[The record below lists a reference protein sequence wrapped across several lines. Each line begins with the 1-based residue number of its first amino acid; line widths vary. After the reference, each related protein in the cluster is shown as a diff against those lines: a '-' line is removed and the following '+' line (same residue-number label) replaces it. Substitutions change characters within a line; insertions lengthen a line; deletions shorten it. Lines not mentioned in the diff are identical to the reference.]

1 MNAGSKVFSS
11 IVIITYLT
19 MPIGFKTIGDKNSV
33 AFELYLYFFA
43 VSNKVLN
50 H

>member
-1 MNAGSKVFSS
+1 MNAGSTVFNFT
-11 IVIITYLT
+11 VIITYLT

-33 AFELYLYFFA
+33 AFEFYLYFFED
-43 VSNKVLN
+43 SNKVLN